1 MTTTKTSSP
10 AATTQILSSGHK
22 EVGRLMIGASVLV
35 TLIALVAAAAAGFEA
50 IDLASFDLFQN
61 ADQFRQIWS
70 VAREVLILGAIL
82 PGFVGLALYMV
93 PLQVGANG
101 LAFEKGATAGFWTWA
116 AGLVLLVISY
126 VFDGGPAGER
136 LDFVLLWTMAAGL
149 MAIGLIWALASVAA
163 TVLAG
168 RAQGMDLS
176 DAPVS
181 VWSFLVFA
189 FSGSFVLGV
198 FVAELAI
205 SYIRL
210 RSGHLPIGNTF
221 ELLSISAPFLR
232 SASSL
237 FVLVPVLGLTTEVV
251 AVHTGRPVVDTRP
264 VMVPIGFL
272 GFLAA
277 VGGSAYFTTIRPVE
291 SVFFHGLVLA
301 GALGCIGSVLFYNLV
316 KIIKS
321 KKFSSITMGA
331 FAGLQLA
338 FSAGVVLSV
347 DTIGTRIS
355 EIEIEPL
362 SVSTVQQDLINAG
375 VLEAEGL
382 YAFGPVFPLLVGAA
396 LISIHAAALHWSVKI
411 WGRHL
416 TSSMVLVSNLLTAVG
431 AVAWA
436 IGQLASTL
444 LLDSIELSVGAADNS
459 GEWFAALPVIGM
471 VAMGV
476 GSLLMIANVASLA
489 TSKVTGSAKP
499 KWEGLTLEWATAN
512 PPVKEN
518 FPSLPVV
525 SSAVPLTEE
534 VFVSAPEAPE
544 IESKSDMPELEA
556 GVS

>member
-10 AATTQILSSGHK
+10 AATTQLLSSGHK
-22 EVGRLMIGASVLV
+22 EVGRLMVGASVLV

-50 IDLASFDLFQN
+50 IDLVAFDLFQN

-70 VAREVLILGAIL
+70 AAREVLILGAIF

-101 LAFEKGATAGFWTWA
+101 LAFEKGATAGFWIWA
-116 AGLVLLVISY
+116 VGLVLLVVSY

-136 LDFVLLWTMAAGL
+136 LDFVLLWTMAASL

-163 TVLAG
+163 TVIAG

-176 DAPVS
+176 DVPVS

-189 FSGSFVLGV
+189 FTASFVLGA
-198 FVAELAI
+198 FIAELVI
-205 SYIRL
+205 SYIRV

-221 ELLSISAPFLR
+221 ELLSTSAPFMR

-237 FVLVPVLGLTTEVV
+237 FLLVPVLGLVTEVI
-251 AVHTGRPVVDTRP
+251 AVHTDRPVTDTRP

-272 GFLAA
+272 GFLSV
-277 VGGSAYFTTIRPVE
+277 VGGSAYFTSIRLVE
-291 SVFFHGLVLA
+291 NVFFHGLVLA
-301 GALGCIGSVLFYNLV
+301 AAFGCVGSVLFYNLV
-316 KIIKS
+316 KILRSRKLS
-321 KKFSSITMGA
+321 PITIGA
-331 FAGLQLA
+331 LTGLELSFAAAGLLA
-338 FSAGVVLSV
+338 V

-355 EIEIEPL
+355 LIEINAL
-362 SVSTVQQDLINAG
+362 SVSTVQTELIDTG
-375 VLEAEGL
+375 ILEAEGL
-382 YAFGPVFPLLVGAA
+382 YAFGAVFPLLVGAA
-396 LISIHAAALHWSVKI
+396 LVGIHAAALHWSVKI

-416 TSSMVLVSNLLTAVG
+416 KSSMVLGSNLLVGIGAAVWAVG
-431 AVAWA
+431 QVAA
-436 IGQLASTL
+436 TL
-444 LLDSIELSVGAADNS
+444 SLDSVELSVGAADNS
-459 GEWFAALPVIGM
+459 GEWFAALPVIGLL
-471 VAMGV
+471 AMGV
-476 GSLLMIANVASLA
+476 GSLLTIVNVASLA

-512 PPVKEN
+512 PPIREN
-518 FPSLPVV
+518 FSSPPVV

-534 VFVSAPEAPE
+534 VFVAVEEAPE
-544 IESKSDMPELEA
+544 IESKSDIPELEA